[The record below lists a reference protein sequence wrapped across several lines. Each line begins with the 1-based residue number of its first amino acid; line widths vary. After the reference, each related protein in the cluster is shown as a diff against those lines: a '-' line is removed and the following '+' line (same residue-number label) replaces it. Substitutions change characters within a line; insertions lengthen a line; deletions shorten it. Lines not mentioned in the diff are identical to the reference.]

1 MNKKLILSL
10 TALFVLSACAGKV
23 NKPGELEPKTY
34 KIGTAVTN
42 EAVVYEAKDGKKA
55 KFESNVTYVTVAL
68 DDKDAIAY
76 VLIDE
81 AQNAFEFDA
90 TSIEPFEGRKTKKEL
105 GNDYG
110 LNWFEQVADL
120 EKYVTGKTIAEI
132 KAGDPASDLNS
143 TVSISVDNFIAT
155 LEEAAANAVTYDN
168 VVGIASS
175 SSVNGTE
182 DNGAVEIVTTV
193 AAVATDKDGNVVYAF
208 VDESQLKADI
218 ANGVATPTG
227 SDFTKGQQKE
237 EYGMSEKGMTEWYLQ
252 VPHLTDWAVGKNAD
266 AISKAAEDSDVTST
280 VTIYPG
286 SFINTLVSAL
296 SKVK

>member
-1 MNKKLILSL
+1 MKKKLVLSL

-23 NKPGELEPKTY
+23 NKPGELEPQTY
-34 KIGTAVTN
+34 KIGTAITN
-42 EAVVYEAKDGKKA
+42 KAVVTEPKDDKKGE
-55 KFESNVTYVTVAL
+55 FESNVTYITVAL

-110 LNWFEQVADL
+110 LNWFEQVAAL
-120 EKYVTGKTIAEI
+120 EEYVTGKTIAEV

-155 LEEAAANAVTYDN
+155 LEEAAANAVTYND

-182 DNGAVEIVTTV
+182 ENGAVEIVTTV

-227 SDFTKGQQKE
+227 SDLTKGQQKE
-237 EYGMSEKGMTEWYLQ
+237 AYGMSEKGMTEWYLQ
-252 VPHLTDWAVGKNAD
+252 VKHLTDWAVGKNAD

-286 SFINTLVSAL
+286 SFVNTIVSAL